1 MLNDKAL
8 EKFKSTTKQRL
19 SLLPSVVEIL
29 ADAFVP

>member
-8 EKFKSTTKQRL
+8 EKFKSKTKQRL
-19 SLLPSVVEIL
+19 SLLPSIVEIL